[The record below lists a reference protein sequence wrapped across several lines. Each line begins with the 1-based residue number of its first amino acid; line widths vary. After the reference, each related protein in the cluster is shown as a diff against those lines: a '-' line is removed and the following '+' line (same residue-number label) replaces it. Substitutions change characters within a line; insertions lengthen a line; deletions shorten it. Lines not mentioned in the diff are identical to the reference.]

1 MAAVAIG
8 GAAELGTTLSIVAA
22 LGVTVNR
29 RGRRDRY
36 QGFRGSSFIS
46 GVHTNAN

>member
-29 RGRRDRY
+29 RDRH